1 MKKLLFILI
10 SLLWFSS
17 SAQVSGDSTIVPNIS
32 TIDSIVYNYVGVC
45 QNQSTGVISI
55 NTYPTS
61 NSYYYD
67 WVGQGVITAVVDV
80 DSLDAGTYTFDIYND
95 VNLTTWLYRINIEI
109 EEPQQI
115 STFLDI
121 THPSCYNYND
131 GEINILNTLGDGPFE
146 YFWEDSLENVVSNTI
161 PYQNLVS
168 STYILATKDIYE
180 CIERDTIILDNPIEL
195 ITNANNNIVSCIDSC
210 NGESSVSVISGGN
223 APLHINGTTQIYN
236 LPKQLMTFALEN
248 MK

>member
-1 MKKLLFILI
+1 MKKLLIILT

-17 SAQVSGDSTIVPNIS
+17 NAQITGDSTIVPNLAA
-32 TIDSIVYNYVGVC
+32 IDSIVYSYVGVC
-45 QNQSTGVISI
+45 QNESTGEIVI

-67 WVGQGVITAVVDV
+67 WVGQGISTTVVNV

-95 VNLTTWLYRINIEI
+95 INLTTWLYRVNIEI
-109 EEPQQI
+109 QEPQQI

-121 THPSCYNYND
+121 THPSCHDYDD

-146 YFWEDSLENVVSNTI
+146 YFWEETLGNIVSSII

-180 CIERDTIILDNPIEL
+180 CFERDTIILDNPLEI

-210 NGESSVSVISGGN
+210 NGESSVFVTSGGIGPFTYQWN
-223 APLHINGTTQIYN
+223 DPNTQSTQTAFDLCYG
-236 LPKQLMTFALEN
+236 E
-248 MK
+248 